1 MEQLFDVHT
10 AAEKLGNIS
19 VHTVRAWLS
28 KGLLSRT
35 KVGRRTMV
43 SESAICEFL
52 AQLNN
57 RTPSKPQRLA
67 KQQKAGTR
75 KSA

>member
-1 MEQLFDVHT
+1 MEQLFDVRT

-28 KGLLSRT
+28 KGLLART

-43 SESAICEFL
+43 TESAICEFL
-52 AQLNN
+52 ARLN
-57 RTPSKPQRLA
+57 R
-67 KQQKAGTR
+67 KAGSATKVRVR
-75 KSA
+75 K